1 MMKQEMWHCWENETL
16 LNPRAKLWDEKSAHN
31 MLMIMCCFHDQARD
45 VKLLRIWDIAQSWS
59 KTMRWKECTQNDN
72 DHHAA
77 SMIKKEMCNCW
88 ENVTVLKPWSKTG
101 WWDSRAWENQRP
113 TSSSTWPS
121 PAFSES
127 AAKEEEED
135 EFFNQEKANSLP
147 PISVCEMVCSNAA
160 LCAARCG
167 VHRVRPATVAAAVPT
182 PTIAFHRWLT
192 RVQLL
197 PAGNCPH
204 PDNPD
209 GVGIPDMALENCIL
223 PFVCDYK
230 SLYLSVSTTVLR
242 TLVSSP
248 VSHLSLRI
256 SLCLSCLSATLV
268 VYWHMVH
275 SDTGII
281 ESVHALGGS

>member
-1 MMKQEMWHCWENETL
+1 MM
-16 LNPRAKLWDEKSAHN
+16 
-31 MLMIMCCFHDQARD
+31 MIMCCFHDQARD
-45 VKLLRIWDIAQSWS
+45 VTLLRIWDIAQSCS
-59 KTMRWKECTQNDN
+59 KTMRWKECTQYDN

-88 ENVTVLKPWSKTG
+88 EIVTVLKPWSKTG

-127 AAKEEEED
+127 AAKEEED

-147 PISVCEMVCSNAA
+147 PITVCEMVCSNAA

-182 PTIAFHRWLT
+182 PTIAFHRWFT

-209 GVGIPDMALENCIL
+209 GIGTPDMALENCIL
-223 PFVCDYK
+223 RFVCDYK
-230 SLYLSVSTTVLR
+230 SLCLSVSTTLLR
-242 TLVSSP
+242 TLVSSS
-248 VSHLSLRI
+248 VSHLSCL
-256 SLCLSCLSATLV
+256 SLCVSPFVFLVCLQLLSCT
-268 VYWHMVH
+268 
-275 SDTGII
+275 DTWYTRTQ
-281 ESVHALGGS
+281 GSSRVCMH

>member
-1 MMKQEMWHCWENETL
+1 MLFVRKPVPVSSWHL
-16 LNPRAKLWDEKSAHN
+16 
-31 MLMIMCCFHDQARD
+31 F
-45 VKLLRIWDIAQSWS
+45 
-59 KTMRWKECTQNDN
+59 KTPG
-72 DHHAA
+72 
-77 SMIKKEMCNCW
+77 
-88 ENVTVLKPWSKTG
+88 NVIPVFGST
-101 WWDSRAWENQRP
+101 

-127 AAKEEEED
+127 AAKEEED

-209 GVGIPDMALENCIL
+209 GVGIPDMAIENCIL
-223 PFVCDYK
+223 PFVCDSK
-230 SLYLSVSTTVLR
+230 SLSLSLCVYNCAKNSGLVSRLSSLSLSLSVSLFVFLVCLQLLSCTDTWYIR
-242 TLVSSP
+242 TRVSSR
-248 VSHLSLRI
+248 VCMH
-256 SLCLSCLSATLV
+256 
-268 VYWHMVH
+268 
-275 SDTGII
+275 
-281 ESVHALGGS
+281 